1 MIKNVDNIIE
11 NYPEIYM
18 SMSMTWGFARRL
30 SDHSKTSEVWGD
42 LVLSQDEVSKIGA
55 HVQRADGSTSVQ
67 LMQLD
72 LQENTE

>member
-1 MIKNVDNIIE
+1 
-11 NYPEIYM
+11 M
-18 SMSMTWGFARRL
+18 SAYRVLPAGCLITQ
-30 SDHSKTSEVWGD
+30 KTSEVWGD

-67 LMQLD
+67 LMQFD